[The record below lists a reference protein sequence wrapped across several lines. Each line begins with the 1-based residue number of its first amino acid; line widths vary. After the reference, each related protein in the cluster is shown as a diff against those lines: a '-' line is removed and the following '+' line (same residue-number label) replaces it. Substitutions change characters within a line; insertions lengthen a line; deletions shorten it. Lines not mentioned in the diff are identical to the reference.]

1 MRPDR
6 VSIVGG
12 GPAGLMA
19 AEVLARTGAHVTVFE
34 HMPSVGRKLL
44 LAGRGGLNLTHSEP
58 LDRFV
63 ERYVADEALVADAVQ
78 SFGPDDLR
86 DWAAGLGQP
95 TFVGSSGRVFP
106 DAFRATPLLRAWL
119 ARLTE
124 LGVDIR
130 VRQRWRGWARR
141 DDGTI
146 DPRRLLVEDA
156 ASGLTEIECD
166 ATVLALGGASWPRV
180 GSDGAWTATLADA
193 GVPLTPLQASNC
205 GLRVDWSEQ
214 FAERFAGMPLKN
226 VAVAVAD
233 TSGGTDIHGTGHSAW
248 VRGDAMVTEA
258 GIEGGPVYAHS
269 AAVRRALVANGACTV
284 LIDLHP
290 DLTVERLADR
300 ISARRPKDS
309 VSTWLK
315 RAAGLSPVAAAL
327 VRETL
332 GRDVPLDA
340 MEAARSLKALPV
352 VVTETMPLDR
362 AISTAGGIRLDAV
375 DETFMIRRL
384 PGTFVAGEM
393 LDWDAPTGGYLLQA
407 SFATAV
413 AAAHGVQ
420 GWLDRFVE
428 IDAGDTLWRFDRRF
442 LESRWTCIWGKG
454 CEGIGSERAAH
465 LGHGCCSLGAE
476 LDGID
481 EARMVAALADTLDPE
496 LFQFHAEAAA
506 GGVFSDDQHTA
517 TRVIDG
523 ACIFLNRPGHPGG
536 AGCALHLASLAADE
550 SPIDGKPSVCW
561 QLPVKVDWQMRDD
574 DVEVATVR
582 GWERR
587 DWGEDGA
594 DMAWCCTEEAAAYAG
609 DVPVIDSLADE
620 IEAIVGEGVV
630 VELRRRLG

>member
-6 VSIVGG
+6 VSIIGG

-19 AEVLARTGAHVTVFE
+19 AEVLARSGAQVTVFE

-58 LDRFV
+58 IERFV
-63 ERYVADEALVADAVQ
+63 ERYVADAPQVVDAVRA
-78 SFGPDDLR
+78 FGPDALR
-86 DWAAGLGQP
+86 DWAADLGQP

-119 ARLTE
+119 ARLAE
-124 LGVDIR
+124 LGVEIR

-141 DDGTI
+141 DDGTV

-156 ASGLTEIECD
+156 GNGVTDIECD

-180 GSDGAWTATLADA
+180 GSDGAWTAVLADA

-214 FAERFAGMPLKN
+214 FALRFAGVPLKN
-226 VAVAVAD
+226 VALAVAD
-233 TSGGTDIHGTGHSAW
+233 DAGTGSSSW
-248 VRGDAMVTEA
+248 VRGDAMITEA

-269 AAVRRALVANGACTV
+269 AAVRRALATTGRCTV
-284 LIDLHP
+284 LVDLHP

-315 RAAGLSPVAAAL
+315 RAAGLAPVAVAL
-327 VRETL
+327 VREAL
-332 GRDVPLDA
+332 GRAVPLDA
-340 MEAARSLKALPV
+340 NEAARSLKSLPIV
-352 VVTETMPLDR
+352 FTETMPLDR

-413 AAAHGVQ
+413 AAAHGAR

-442 LESRWTCIWGKG
+442 LESRWTCIWGQG
-454 CEGIGSERAAH
+454 CEGIGAERAAH

-481 EARMVAALADTLDPE
+481 EARMVAALADTLDPAH
-496 LFQFHAEAAA
+496 FQHHAEAAS
-506 GGVFSDDQHTA
+506 GGVFSDEQHTA
-517 TRVIDG
+517 TRVVDG
-523 ACIFLNRPGHPGG
+523 ACIFLNQPGFAGG
-536 AGCALHLASLAADE
+536 AGCALHLASLESDE

-561 QLPVKVDWQMRDD
+561 QLPVKVDWVMRDD

-594 DMAWCCTEEAAAYAG
+594 AMAWCCTEEAAAYVG
-609 DVPVIDSLADE
+609 DRPVIDSLADE
-620 IEAIVGEGVV
+620 IEAIVGEEVV
-630 VELRRRLG
+630 VELRRRLI

>member
-6 VSIVGG
+6 VSIIGG

-19 AEVLARTGAHVTVFE
+19 AEVLARSGVQVTVFE

-58 LDRFV
+58 LERFLG
-63 ERYVADEALVADAVQ
+63 RYVADAPAITDAVRA
-78 SFGPDDLR
+78 FDPDSLR
-86 DWAAGLGQP
+86 EWAAGLGQP

-106 DAFRATPLLRAWL
+106 EAFRATPLLRTWL
-119 ARLTE
+119 VRLAE
-124 LGVDIR
+124 LGVEIR
-130 VRQRWRGWARR
+130 VRHRWRGWAHR
-141 DDGTI
+141 DDGTV
-146 DPRRLLVEDA
+146 DPRRLLMEDA
-156 ASGLTEIECD
+156 DGALLEVQCD
-166 ATVLALGGASWPRV
+166 AALLALGGASWPRV
-180 GSDGAWTATLADA
+180 GSDGGWTTTISEA
-193 GVPLTPLQASNC
+193 GVPLTVLQASNC
-205 GLRVDWSEQ
+205 GVRVDWSEA
-214 FAERFAGMPLKN
+214 FAVRFSGAPLKN
-226 VAVAVAD
+226 VALSV
-233 TSGGTDIHGTGHSAW
+233 TGTDSQGAVEW

-258 GIEGGPVYAHS
+258 GLEGGPVYAHS
-269 AAVRRALVANGACTV
+269 AAVRRALSADGSCTV
-284 LIDLHP
+284 LVDLHP
-290 DLTVERLADR
+290 DLTVERLAER
-300 ISARRPKDS
+300 IMGRRPKDS
-309 VSTWLK
+309 VSTWLR
-315 RAAGLSPVAAAL
+315 RAAGLSPVAASL
-327 VRETL
+327 VREAF
-332 GRDVPLDA
+332 GRAVPTDPT
-340 MEAARSLKALPV
+340 EAARALKALPI
-352 VVTETMPLDR
+352 VVTETMPIDR

-413 AAAHGVQ
+413 AAAQGVL
-420 GWLDRFVE
+420 GWLDRHVE

-442 LESRWTCIWGKG
+442 LESRWTCIWGRG
-454 CEGIGSERAAH
+454 CEGIGTERAAH

-496 LFQFHAEAAA
+496 FFQYHAEAAA

-523 ACIFLNRPGHPGG
+523 ACIFLNRPGYAGG

-561 QLPVKVDWQMRDD
+561 QLPIKVDWRMRDD

-594 DMAWCCTEEAAAYAG
+594 AMAWCCTEEAATYV
-609 DVPVIDSLADE
+609 DDRPVIESLADE
-620 IEAIVGEGVV
+620 IEAIVGAEVA

>member
-19 AEVLARTGAHVTVFE
+19 AEVLARSGAQVTVFE

-58 LDRFV
+58 IERLV
-63 ERYVADEALVADAVQ
+63 ERYVADAPLVVDAVRAY
-78 SFGPDDLR
+78 GPDALR
-86 DWAAGLGQP
+86 DWATDLGQP

-119 ARLTE
+119 ARLAE
-124 LGVDIR
+124 LGVEIR
-130 VRQRWRGWARR
+130 VRQRWLGWARC

-156 ASGLTEIECD
+156 GNGVTEIECD

-180 GSDGAWTATLADA
+180 GSDGAWTAVLEDA

-214 FAERFAGMPLKN
+214 FALRFAGVPLKN
-226 VAVAVAD
+226 VALAVAD
-233 TSGGTDIHGTGHSAW
+233 DAGTGPLAW
-248 VRGDAMVTEA
+248 VRGDAMITEA

-269 AAVRRALVANGACTV
+269 AGVRRALATTGRCTV
-284 LIDLHP
+284 LVDLHP

-300 ISARRPKDS
+300 ISGRRPKDS

-315 RAAGLSPVAAAL
+315 RAAGLAPVAVAL
-327 VRETL
+327 VREAL
-332 GRDVPLDA
+332 GRAVPLDA
-340 MEAARSLKALPV
+340 TEAARTLKALPV
-352 VVTETMPLDR
+352 VITETMPLDR

-413 AAAHGVQ
+413 AAAHGAL
-420 GWLDRFVE
+420 GWLDRYVE

-442 LESRWTCIWGKG
+442 LESRWTCIWGQG
-454 CEGIGSERAAH
+454 CEGIGTERAAH

-481 EARMVAALADTLDPE
+481 EARMVAALADTLDPAH
-496 LFQFHAEAAA
+496 FQHHAEATS
-506 GGVFSDDQHTA
+506 GGVFSDEQHTA
-517 TRVIDG
+517 TRVVDG
-523 ACIFLNRPGHPGG
+523 ACIFLNRPGFAGG

-561 QLPVKVDWQMRDD
+561 QLPVKVDWEMRDD

-582 GWERR
+582 RWERR

-594 DMAWCCTEEAAAYAG
+594 DMAWCCTEEATAYVG
-609 DVPVIDSLADE
+609 DAPVIDSLADE
-620 IEAIVGEGVV
+620 IEAIVGEEVA
-630 VELRRRLG
+630 VELRRRLT

>member
-1 MRPDR
+1 
-6 VSIVGG
+6 
-12 GPAGLMA
+12 
-19 AEVLARTGAHVTVFE
+19 
-34 HMPSVGRKLL
+34 
-44 LAGRGGLNLTHSEP
+44 
-58 LDRFV
+58 
-63 ERYVADEALVADAVQ
+63 
-78 SFGPDDLR
+78 
-86 DWAAGLGQP
+86 
-95 TFVGSSGRVFP
+95 
-106 DAFRATPLLRAWL
+106 
-119 ARLTE
+119 
-124 LGVDIR
+124 
-130 VRQRWRGWARR
+130 
-141 DDGTI
+141 
-146 DPRRLLVEDA
+146 
-156 ASGLTEIECD
+156 
-166 ATVLALGGASWPRV
+166 
-180 GSDGAWTATLADA
+180 
-193 GVPLTPLQASNC
+193 
-205 GLRVDWSEQ
+205 
-214 FAERFAGMPLKN
+214 
-226 VAVAVAD
+226 
-233 TSGGTDIHGTGHSAW
+233 
-248 VRGDAMVTEA
+248 
-258 GIEGGPVYAHS
+258 
-269 AAVRRALVANGACTV
+269 
-284 LIDLHP
+284 
-290 DLTVERLADR
+290 
-300 ISARRPKDS
+300 

-327 VRETL
+327 VREAF
-332 GRDVPLDA
+332 GRAVPADA
-340 MEAARSLKALPV
+340 TEAARALKSLPIV
-352 VVTETMPLDR
+352 ITETMPLDR

-413 AAAHGVQ
+413 AAAHGVL
-420 GWLDRFVE
+420 GWLDRHVE

-442 LESRWTCIWGKG
+442 LESRWTCIWGRG
-454 CEGIGSERAAH
+454 CEGIGTERAAH

-496 LFQFHAEAAA
+496 LFQYHAEAAA

-561 QLPVKVDWQMRDD
+561 QLPIKVDWRMRDD

-594 DMAWCCTEEAAAYAG
+594 EMAWCCTEEAATYVG
-609 DVPVIDSLADE
+609 DRPVIESLADE
-620 IEAIVGEGVV
+620 IEAIVGTEVA